1 MARKRGPDGGRKTN
15 VQIVEHI
22 MDFGNPMKQ
31 LVIMTAI
38 EKYPKMCL
46 EHPASTFESG
56 LINGEAWLHA
66 CREILRE
73 LDEHYGK

>member
-1 MARKRGPDGGRKTN
+1 MPPRKKRSGRRTN
-15 VQIVEHI
+15 VEIVTDI
-22 MDFGNPMKQ
+22 MEWGNPMKQ

-46 EHPASTFESG
+46 EHPASTFDSA
-56 LINGEAWLHA
+56 LLNGEAWLRA

-73 LDEHYGK
+73 LEKSRGE